1 MNEISA
7 HASMNDFAEAIDTS
21 NLFWDQDIA
30 SWEDIIMDFKVPHTF
45 TEVTIS

>member
-1 MNEISA
+1 MNEVSA
-7 HASMNDFAEAIDTS
+7 DTSMSAFAEAIDTS
-21 NLFWDQDIA
+21 NLSRDQAIA